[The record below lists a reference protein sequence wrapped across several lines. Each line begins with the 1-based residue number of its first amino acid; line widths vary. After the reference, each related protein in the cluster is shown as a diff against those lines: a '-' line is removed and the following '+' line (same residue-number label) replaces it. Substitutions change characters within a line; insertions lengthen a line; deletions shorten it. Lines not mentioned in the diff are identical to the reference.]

1 MLPDP
6 QSDES
11 YSESESE
18 SESELTPSPVLPD
31 PLLAARISTRR
42 IMTKTPQLRR
52 RQRYMGIMK
61 LTHFQGFATQ
71 HSVLFLLGLLTEV
84 TVIKGHKLFSTN
96 SNIIISICPWNIHFN
111 FKTTN

>member
-11 YSESESE
+11 YSE

-31 PLLAARISTRR
+31 PLLAARMSTRM

-84 TVIKGHKLFSTN
+84 TVIKGHKLFSTT
-96 SNIIISICPWNIHFN
+96 SNIIMTISP
-111 FKTTN
+111 